1 MRAIVRAHAG
11 LVVAVCAS
19 LWACSRSKPVPDVP
33 EASSP
38 VQASMPAR
46 SGTKAVIGKPA
57 PDFELPDLEGH
68 KVRLSQFR
76 GHVVVLEWFNPECP
90 FVKASHTKGSLRG
103 LSDKY
108 TGKGVVWL
116 AINSAASGK
125 QGYGVEANAAGKRK
139 YALNHPVLIDESGD
153 VGHLY
158 DAQHTPHMFVVDEK
172 GVLVY
177 RGAIDNSPDGEG
189 ESPQGGKLVN
199 YVETALTELGAGRPV
214 TTAETEAYG
223 CTVKYTTR

>member
-1 MRAIVRAHAG
+1 MQATIPHA
-11 LVVAVCAS
+11 AV
-19 LWACSRSKPVPDVP
+19 
-33 EASSP
+33 
-38 VQASMPAR
+38 
-46 SGTKAVIGKPA
+46 KAAIGKPA
-57 PDFELPDLEGH
+57 PDFELSDLEGH

-108 TGKGVVWL
+108 TPKGIVWL
-116 AINSAASGK
+116 AVNSAAAGK
-125 QGYGVEANAAGKRK
+125 QGHGVEANTAGKRK
-139 YALNHPVLIDESGD
+139 FALNHPVLIDESGD

-158 DAQHTPHMFVVDEK
+158 DAQHTPHMFVIDDK

-199 YVETALTELGAGRPV
+199 YVETALTELAAGRPV
-214 TTAETEAYG
+214 TTAETDAYG
-223 CTVKYTTR
+223 YSVKYVTR